1 MAKIENISNSNFKM
15 PQEGKNLI
23 NKNQSGNFEYLNN
36 EANQYK
42 DFLKDK
48 NNKSHDIPTI
58 VNKFYMNDKN
68 KNLQK
73 KSKENIIVSS
83 NDLKSEI
90 SKINNNKN
98 NKKENN
104 LTTSTFMYYKENIFL
119 SKLKSI
125 YRTKQKYISVILLIF
140 GVSLFLLSIFDLFK
154 IIQSGKG
161 DYLLCKLTVFVLEMI
176 CTGLIIIFHMIYY
189 FINRADNYIIF
200 VIMSI
205 TIFIFSLVYVSIY
218 VRRKIRLF
226 EIILYM
232 IYNLLLAL
240 INFIYLFMNNSLIKR
255 KNKDQQNIEDIMNFT
270 INNEKNDNSKGKK
283 IEKDKKTKGVALV
296 EE

>member
-1 MAKIENISNSNFKM
+1 MAKIENFSSSNIKM

-42 DFLKDK
+42 DFFKDK
-48 NNKSHDIPTI
+48 NNKSHDVPTI

-68 KNLQK
+68 KNMQK

-83 NDLKSEI
+83 NDLKSELN
-90 SKINNNKN
+90 KINNNK

-104 LTTSTFMYYKENIFL
+104 LTTSTFMYYKENIFF

-125 YRTKQKYISVILLIF
+125 YRTKQKYISITLLLF
-140 GVSLFLLSIFDLFK
+140 GVSLFLLSIFDLLK
-154 IIQSGKG
+154 IIQNRKG
-161 DYLLCKLTVFVLEMI
+161 DYLLCNLIVFVLEMV

-189 FINRADNYIIF
+189 FINKADNYIIF

-205 TIFIFSLVYVSIY
+205 TIFIFSLIYVSIY
-218 VRRKIRLF
+218 IRRKIGLI

-240 INFIYLFMNNSLIKR
+240 INFIYMFMNNSLIKR

-270 INNEKNDNSKGKK
+270 INNEKADNSKGKK
-283 IEKDKKTKGVALV
+283 LEKDKKIKGVALV

>member
-1 MAKIENISNSNFKM
+1 MAKIENISNSNFKL

-23 NKNQSGNFEYLNN
+23 NKNQSGNFEFLNN

-42 DFLKDK
+42 DFLKEK
-48 NNKSHDIPTI
+48 NNKSHDVPTI

-83 NDLKSEI
+83 NDLKSELNQ
-90 SKINNNKN
+90 INNNKN

-104 LTTSTFMYYKENIFL
+104 LTSSTFLYYKENIFL

-125 YRTKQKYISVILLIF
+125 YRTKQKYISAILLIF
-140 GVSLFLLSIFDLFK
+140 GVSLFLLSIFDLLK
-154 IIQSGKG
+154 IIQNRKG
-161 DYLLCKLTVFVLEMI
+161 DYLLCNLTVFVLEMI

-205 TIFIFSLVYVSIY
+205 TIFILSLVYVSIY

-226 EIILYM
+226 EIILYL

-255 KNKDQQNIEDIMNFT
+255 KNKVQQNIEDIMNFT
-270 INNEKNDNSKGKK
+270 INNEKMDNSKGKK
-283 IEKDKKTKGVALV
+283 LEKDKKTKGVALV

>member
-1 MAKIENISNSNFKM
+1 MAKIDNISSSNIKI

-23 NKNQSGNFEYLNN
+23 NKNQSGHFEYLNN

-42 DFLKDK
+42 EFFKEK
-48 NNKSHDIPTI
+48 NNKSHEVPTI
-58 VNKFYMNDKN
+58 ANKFYMNDRN

-73 KSKENIIVSS
+73 KSKDNIIVSS

-98 NKKENN
+98 IKKENS
-104 LTTSTFMYYKENIFL
+104 LTTSTFMYYKENIFI

-125 YRTKQKYISVILLIF
+125 YRTKQKCISTILLIF
-140 GVSLFLLSIFDLFK
+140 GVSLFLLSIFDLLK
-154 IIQSGKG
+154 IIQNRKG
-161 DYLLCKLTVFVLEMI
+161 DYFLCNLIVFVLEMV
-176 CTGLIIIFHMIYY
+176 CAGLIIIFHMIYY

-205 TIFIFSLVYVSIY
+205 TIFIFSLVYVRIY
-218 VRRKIRLF
+218 IRRKIRLF

-232 IYNLLLAL
+232 IYNLLLVL
-240 INFIYLFMNNSLIKR
+240 INFIYLFMINSLIKR

-270 INNEKNDNSKGKK
+270 INNEKIDNSKGKK
-283 IEKDKKTKGVALV
+283 LEKDKKTKGVALV